1 VTVDEAREQVAK
13 WIATERAEYA
23 DTKYSEEAE
32 ARHKL
37 ILETQNFG
45 LDGEW
50 MVFIGGYLK
59 RAQLQ
64 GLDSLQGRQALGKA
78 IVTCMHALETAVQYH
93 GPMPKPGVSST
104 EGVLPW
110 EK

>member
-1 VTVDEAREQVAK
+1 MARQIVLD
-13 WIATERAEYA
+13 WIALERSEYA
-23 DTKYSEEAE
+23 DAKYAE
-32 ARHKL
+32 DGDARHKL

-59 RAQLQ
+59 RAELF
-64 GLDSLQGRQALGKA
+64 GLDTAAGRQALGKA
-78 IVTCMHALETAVQYH
+78 IVTCMHALETAVQYL

-104 EGVLPW
+104 DGVQEW
-110 EK
+110 DRRA